1 MKILQLQL
9 HVHEDKK
16 KNIEQLAR
24 YMEQVREEN
33 AGLIMVGEMFNCP
46 YQTEY
51 FPRYAEKEGGEC
63 WQMLSALAR
72 KHQVYLAAGSMPE
85 SDDAGNV
92 YNTAY
97 VFDRQGR
104 QIAKHRKV
112 HLFDVDIEGGQ
123 YFRESDTL
131 TAGNGCTVF
140 DTEFGRMGLC
150 ICFDLRFPELSLEMA
165 RRGAKLI
172 LVPAAFNMT
181 TGPAHWE
188 LLFRARAADSQC
200 FFAGTSAARDAG
212 SGYTAWGHSILT
224 SPWGEVIAQMEEKE
238 GYQVSEIHLEDA
250 DKVRRELPLIQ
261 TASGNPVRQNGSVS
275 VH

>member
-16 KNIEQLAR
+16 KNMEQLAR
-24 YMEQVREEN
+24 YMEEVRGEN

-123 YFRESDTL
+123 YFRESVPGTEPRDGTPGCEAYSGAGSL
-131 TAGNGCTVF
+131 QHDYRTCPLGTALPRPGSGQPVFLCRDVRRKGCR
-140 DTEFGRMGLC
+140 ERIHCLGAQH
-150 ICFDLRFPELSLEMA
+150 PHLSL
-165 RRGAKLI
+165 G
-172 LVPAAFNMT
+172 
-181 TGPAHWE
+181 
-188 LLFRARAADSQC
+188 
-200 FFAGTSAARDAG
+200 
-212 SGYTAWGHSILT
+212 
-224 SPWGEVIAQMEEKE
+224 
-238 GYQVSEIHLEDA
+238 
-250 DKVRRELPLIQ
+250 
-261 TASGNPVRQNGSVS
+261 
-275 VH
+275 